1 MAVRDEDQLEVLGLM
16 RELDQLAYR
25 IMLSARRVRN
35 VIVSNPTM
43 EGRGDAI
50 VNDMALDQALRRLD
64 DDSQAVKRDVDAI
77 SARIDSDEIL

>member
-1 MAVRDEDQLEVLGLM
+1 MAVRDEDQLEVLDLM
-16 RELDQLAYR
+16 RKLDRLAYR
-25 IMLSARRVRN
+25 TMLSARRVRN

-77 SARIDSDEIL
+77 SARIDSEEIL

>member
-1 MAVRDEDQLEVLGLM
+1 MAVRDEDQLEVLDLM
-16 RELDQLAYR
+16 RKLDQLAYR
-25 IMLSARRVRN
+25 TMLSARRVRN

-77 SARIDSDEIL
+77 SARIDSGEVL

>member
-1 MAVRDEDQLEVLGLM
+1 MAVRDEDQLEVLDLM

-25 IMLSARRVRN
+25 TMLSARRVRN

-77 SARIDSDEIL
+77 SARIDSGEIL

>member
-1 MAVRDEDQLEVLGLM
+1 MAVRDEDQLEVLDLM

-25 IMLSARRVRN
+25 TMLSARRVRN

-64 DDSQAVKRDVDAI
+64 DDSQAVKRDVDTI
-77 SARIDSDEIL
+77 SARIDSGEIL

>member
-25 IMLSARRVRN
+25 TMLSARRVRN

-43 EGRGDAI
+43 EGRRDAI

-77 SARIDSDEIL
+77 SARIDSGEIL

>member
-1 MAVRDEDQLEVLGLM
+1 MAVRDEDQLEVLDLM
-16 RELDQLAYR
+16 RKLDQLAYR
-25 IMLSARRVRN
+25 TMLSARRVRN
-35 VIVSNPTM
+35 IIVNNPTM

-77 SARIDSDEIL
+77 SARIDSGEVL

>member
-1 MAVRDEDQLEVLGLM
+1 MAVRDEDQLEVLDLM
-16 RELDQLAYR
+16 RKLDQLAYR
-25 IMLSARRVRN
+25 TMLSARRVRN
-35 VIVSNPTM
+35 IIVSNPTM

-77 SARIDSDEIL
+77 SARIDSGEVL

>member
-25 IMLSARRVRN
+25 TMLSARRVRN

-50 VNDMALDQALRRLD
+50 VNDMSLDQALRRLD

-77 SARIDSDEIL
+77 SARIDSGEVI

>member
-25 IMLSARRVRN
+25 TMLSARRVRN

-43 EGRGDAI
+43 EGRDDAI

-77 SARIDSDEIL
+77 SARIDSGEVI

>member
-1 MAVRDEDQLEVLGLM
+1 MAVRDEDQLEVLDLM
-16 RELDQLAYR
+16 KKLDRLAYR
-25 IMLSARRVRN
+25 TMLSARRVRN

-77 SARIDSDEIL
+77 SARIDSGEVL

>member
-25 IMLSARRVRN
+25 TMLSARRVRN

-77 SARIDSDEIL
+77 SARIDSGEVL

>member
-1 MAVRDEDQLEVLGLM
+1 MAVRDEDQMEVLDLM

-25 IMLSARRVRN
+25 TMLSARRVRN

-77 SARIDSDEIL
+77 SARIDSGEVI

>member
-1 MAVRDEDQLEVLGLM
+1 MAVRDEDQLEVLDLM
-16 RELDQLAYR
+16 RKLDQLAYR
-25 IMLSARRVRN
+25 TMLSARRVRN

-77 SARIDSDEIL
+77 SARIDSGEIL

>member
-1 MAVRDEDQLEVLGLM
+1 MAVRDEDQMEVLDLM

-25 IMLSARRVRN
+25 TMLSARRVRN
-35 VIVSNPTM
+35 VIVSNPAM

-64 DDSQAVKRDVDAI
+64 GDSQAVKRDVDAI
-77 SARIDSDEIL
+77 SARIDSGEVI

>member
-25 IMLSARRVRN
+25 TMLSARRVRN

-77 SARIDSDEIL
+77 SARIDSGEVI

>member
-25 IMLSARRVRN
+25 TMLSARRVRN

-77 SARIDSDEIL
+77 SARIDSGEIL

>member
-1 MAVRDEDQLEVLGLM
+1 MAVRDEDQLEVLDLM

-25 IMLSARRVRN
+25 TMLSARRVRN

-77 SARIDSDEIL
+77 SARIDSGEVL

>member
-1 MAVRDEDQLEVLGLM
+1 MAVRDEDQLEVLDLM
-16 RELDQLAYR
+16 RKLDQLAYR
-25 IMLSARRVRN
+25 TMLSARRVRN
-35 VIVSNPTM
+35 IIVDNPTM

-77 SARIDSDEIL
+77 SARIDSGEVL

>member
-1 MAVRDEDQLEVLGLM
+1 MAVRDEDQLEVLDLM

-25 IMLSARRVRN
+25 TMLSARRVRN

-50 VNDMALDQALRRLD
+50 VNDMVLDQALRRLD

-77 SARIDSDEIL
+77 SARIDSGEIL

>member
-1 MAVRDEDQLEVLGLM
+1 MAVRDEDQLEVLDLM

-25 IMLSARRVRN
+25 TMLSARRVRN

-50 VNDMALDQALRRLD
+50 VNDMAMDQALRRLD

-77 SARIDSDEIL
+77 SARIDSGEVL

>member
-1 MAVRDEDQLEVLGLM
+1 MAVRDEDQLEVLDLM

-25 IMLSARRVRN
+25 TMLSSRRVRN
-35 VIVSNPTM
+35 VIVSNPAM

-77 SARIDSDEIL
+77 SARIDSGEVI

>member
-25 IMLSARRVRN
+25 TMLSARRVRN

>member
-25 IMLSARRVRN
+25 TMLSARRVRN
-35 VIVSNPTM
+35 VIVSNPAM

-64 DDSQAVKRDVDAI
+64 GDSQAVKRDVDAI
-77 SARIDSDEIL
+77 SARIDSGEVI

>member
-1 MAVRDEDQLEVLGLM
+1 MAVRGEDQLEVLGLM

-25 IMLSARRVRN
+25 TMLFARRVRN

-43 EGRGDAI
+43 EGRSDAI

-77 SARIDSDEIL
+77 SARIDSGEVL

>member
-1 MAVRDEDQLEVLGLM
+1 MAVRDEDQLEVLDLM
-16 RELDQLAYR
+16 RKLDQLAYR
-25 IMLSARRVRN
+25 TMLSARRVRN

-77 SARIDSDEIL
+77 SARIDSGEVI

>member
-1 MAVRDEDQLEVLGLM
+1 MAVRDEDQLEVLDLM
-16 RELDQLAYR
+16 RKLDQLAYR
-25 IMLSARRVRN
+25 TMLSARRVRN

-50 VNDMALDQALRRLD
+50 VNDMVLDQALRRLD

-77 SARIDSDEIL
+77 SARIDSGKVL